1 MSTVKFLKTVNSV
14 APINMMDETLL
25 LEGNGN
31 LYTLQTIGAG
41 TVIVYGSLFP
51 IAENVWTTVVTLT
64 STATEADSAVF
75 RATWLNYKVVAD
87 DGVQFRIQ
95 GHV

>member
-1 MSTVKFLKTVNSV
+1 MIKYLKTVNSV
-14 APINMMDETLL
+14 PPINMLDETLL

-31 LYTLQTIGAG
+31 IYTVQTIGAG
-41 TVIVYGSLFP
+41 TVIIYGSLFP
-51 IAENVWTTVVTLT
+51 IEDSVWTTVVTLT

-75 RATWLNYKVVAD
+75 QATWLNYKVVAD

-95 GHV
+95 EHV